1 MPTAESRGTLR
12 SFFGVSLEPQT
23 YRTLIYNILAF
34 PLGLAYF
41 VVLTVGVSLT
51 VGLGVTLAGPLVL
64 VATILSVVSLAWADS
79 RFTGGLLNEDIS
91 PEYPDTDELQP
102 FLKQL
107 FLGRLTWAG
116 VVYLM
121 LRFLLGLIAFTVL
134 VFGFSLTVS
143 LLAAPFGYGEYTM
156 IRYGTGTVAID
167 TFSRSLVVA
176 FIGLLIGF
184 VTLHVSNLLGGVHV
198 AAGRVLL
205 DPQDNTE

>member
-1 MPTAESRGTLR
+1 MPTAESRGSLR
-12 SFFGVSLEPQT
+12 SFLGVPLKPQT

-51 VGLGVTLAGPLVL
+51 VGLGVTLAGPLVF
-64 VATILSVVSLAWADS
+64 VATVLSVVTLAWADG
-79 RFTGGLLNEDIS
+79 RLTGSLLDADIS

-102 FLKQL
+102 FLKRL

-116 VVYLM
+116 AVYLVV
-121 LRFLLGLIAFTVL
+121 RFVLGLVAFTAL
-134 VFGFSLTVS
+134 VFGFSLTVG
-143 LLAAPFGYGEYTM
+143 LLTTPFGYGEYTM
-156 IRYGTGTVAID
+156 IRYGTGTIAID
-167 TFSRSLVVA
+167 TFGRSLVAA
-176 FIGLLIGF
+176 FVGLLVGF